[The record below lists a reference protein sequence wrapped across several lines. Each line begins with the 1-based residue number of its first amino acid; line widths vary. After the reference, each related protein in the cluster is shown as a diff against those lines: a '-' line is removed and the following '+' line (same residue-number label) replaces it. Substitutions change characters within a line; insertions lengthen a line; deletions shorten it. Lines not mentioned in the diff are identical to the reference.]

1 MKRIESNFIVKG
13 TRENDKMNEESVT
26 DTLARRFLLGDVDDL
41 ERERIE
47 RLFISEPEINT
58 RILLA
63 EDDLI
68 EDYLENSLTPSDR
81 DKFLGQYGYTAA
93 ERQKLRIA
101 KSIKEFAAAEAR
113 LTQKPPAILKWRNLL
128 SSLRPRRRLL
138 LIPVAAVLTV
148 AVFVAVV
155 WLVQL
160 NGRRAQ
166 ESARRLV
173 IEREL
178 AELNARPGV
187 RENSSRVAALILL
200 PISIRSVEPQTEL
213 KRRVD
218 IPVVQLELLSNQKD
232 GYPSYQAVVRRVG
245 TTEQF
250 KISGLQMENG
260 PRGNFIRV
268 RLPTDLLQDGFYQ
281 VVLSPDSEPSA
292 NEEYSFIVSE

>member
-1 MKRIESNFIVKG
+1 MQRIESNFIVKG

-26 DTLARRFLLGDVDDL
+26 DTLARRFLLGEVDDF
-41 ERERIE
+41 ERKRIE

-58 RILLA
+58 KILLA

-101 KSIKEFAAAEAR
+101 KSIKEYAAAEAR
-113 LTQKPPAILKWRNLL
+113 LTQTAPAIATWRTFLA
-128 SSLRPRRRLL
+128 SLRQRRMLF
-138 LIPVAAVLTV
+138 IPIAAVLTLSV
-148 AVFVAVV
+148 LLAAA

-160 NGRRAQ
+160 NLKKAD
-166 ESARRLV
+166 ENNRRLV

-178 AELNARPGV
+178 AELNARPGAP
-187 RENSSRVAALILL
+187 EDPSRVPALILL
-200 PISIRSVEPQTEL
+200 PISIRSVGPQTEM
-213 KRRVD
+213 KRRAD
-218 IPVVQLELLSNQKD
+218 IPVVQLDLLSNQKD
-232 GYPSYQAVVRRVG
+232 KYRSYQAVVRRVG
-245 TTEQF
+245 TNDHF

-260 PRGNFIRV
+260 PKGNFIRV
-268 RLPTDLLQDGFYQ
+268 KLPIHLLQDGFYQ

-292 NEEYSFIVSE
+292 NEEYSFTVSE

>member
-1 MKRIESNFIVKG
+1 
-13 TRENDKMNEESVT
+13 MNEESVT

-47 RLFISEPEINT
+47 RLFISEPGINT
-58 RILLA
+58 KILLA

-81 DKFLGQYGYTAA
+81 DKFLGQYGVTAA

-101 KSIKEFAAAEAR
+101 KSIKEYAANEAR
-113 LTQKPPAILKWRNLL
+113 LTQTAPSMATWRTFLI
-128 SSLRPRRRLL
+128 SLRQRRMLF
-138 LIPVAAVLTV
+138 IPIAAVLTLSV
-148 AVFVAVV
+148 LLAAA

-160 NGRRAQ
+160 NLKKAG
-166 ESARRLV
+166 ENNRRLV

-187 RENSSRVAALILL
+187 LEDPSRVPALTLL
-200 PISIRSVEPQTEL
+200 PISIRSVGPQTEM
-213 KRRVD
+213 KRNAD
-218 IPVVQLELLSNQKD
+218 IPVVQLDLLSNQK
-232 GYPSYQAVVRRVG
+232 GEYPSYRAIVHRVG
-245 TTEQF
+245 TNDQF

-260 PRGNFIRV
+260 PKGNFIRV
-268 RLPTDLLQDGFYQ
+268 RLATHLLQNGFYQ

-292 NEEYSFIVSE
+292 NEEYSFTVSE

>member
-1 MKRIESNFIVKG
+1 
-13 TRENDKMNEESVT
+13 MNEESVT

-58 RILLA
+58 KILLA

-68 EDYLENSLTPSDR
+68 EDYLENSLTPLDR
-81 DKFLGQYGYTAA
+81 DKFLGQYGVTAA

-101 KSIKEFAAAEAR
+101 KSIKEYAAAEAR
-113 LTQKPPAILKWRNLL
+113 LTRTAPPIATWRTFLA
-128 SSLRPRRRLL
+128 SLRQRRILF
-138 LIPVAAVLTV
+138 IPIAAVVTLSFLL
-148 AVFVAVV
+148 AAA

-160 NGRRAQ
+160 NLRKADENNRRIA
-166 ESARRLV
+166 

-187 RENSSRVAALILL
+187 REDPSRVPALILL
-200 PISIRSVEPQTEL
+200 PISIRSVGPQTEI

-218 IPVVQLELLSNQKD
+218 RPVVQLDLLSNQKD
-232 GYPSYQAVVRRVG
+232 EYPSYQAVVRRVG
-245 TTEQF
+245 SNDQF

-260 PRGNFIRV
+260 PKGNFIRL
-268 RLPTDLLQDGFYQ
+268 RLATHLLQNGFYQ
-281 VVLSPDSEPSA
+281 VLLSSDREPST
-292 NEEYSFIVSE
+292 NEEYSFSVSD

>member
-26 DTLARRFLLGDVDDL
+26 DTLARRFLLGDVDDF

-58 RILLA
+58 KILLA

-81 DKFLGQYGYTAA
+81 DKFLGRYGYTAA

-113 LTQKPPAILKWRNLL
+113 LTQTAPAIATWRTFLA
-128 SSLRPRRRLL
+128 SLRQRRVF
-138 LIPVAAVLTV
+138 IPIAAVLTLSVLLAV
-148 AVFVAVV
+148 A
-155 WLVQL
+155 WLIQL
-160 NGRRAQ
+160 NLKKAD
-166 ESARRLV
+166 ENNRRLV

-178 AELNARPGV
+178 AELNARPDI
-187 RENSSRVAALILL
+187 REDPSRVPALILL
-200 PISIRSVEPQTEL
+200 PISIRSVGPQTEM

-218 IPVVQLELLSNQKD
+218 IPVVQLDLLSNQKD
-232 GYPSYQAVVRRVG
+232 KYPSYQAVVRRVG
-245 TTEQF
+245 TNDQF
-250 KISGLQMENG
+250 KISGLRMENG
-260 PRGNFIRV
+260 PKGNFIRV
-268 RLPTDLLQDGFYQ
+268 RLSTHLLQYGFYQ
-281 VVLSPDSEPSA
+281 VVLSPDGEPSA
-292 NEEYSFIVSE
+292 NEEYSFTVSE

>member
-81 DKFLGQYGYTAA
+81 DKFLGRYGYTAA

-113 LTQKPPAILKWRNLL
+113 LTETAPAIGTWRTFLA
-128 SSLRPRRRLL
+128 SLRQRRMLF
-138 LIPVAAVLTV
+138 IPIAAVLTLSVLLGV
-148 AVFVAVV
+148 A

-160 NGRRAQ
+160 NLKKAD
-166 ESARRLV
+166 ENNRRLV

-178 AELNARPGV
+178 AELNARPDV
-187 RENSSRVAALILL
+187 REDPSRVPALILL
-200 PISIRSVEPQTEL
+200 PISIRSVGPQTEM

-218 IPVVQLELLSNQKD
+218 IPVVQLDLLSNQKD
-232 GYPSYQAVVRRVG
+232 KYPSYQAVVRRVG
-245 TTEQF
+245 TNDQF
-250 KISGLQMENG
+250 KISGLRMENG
-260 PRGNFIRV
+260 PKGNFIRV
-268 RLPTDLLQDGFYQ
+268 RLSTHLLQDGFYQ
-281 VVLSPDSEPSA
+281 VVLSPDGEPSA
-292 NEEYSFIVSE
+292 NEEYSFTVSE